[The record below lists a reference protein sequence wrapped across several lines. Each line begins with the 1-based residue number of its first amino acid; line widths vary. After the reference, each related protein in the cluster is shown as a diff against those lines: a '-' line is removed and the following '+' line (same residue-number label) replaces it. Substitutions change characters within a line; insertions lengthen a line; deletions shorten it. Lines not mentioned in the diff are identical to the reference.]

1 MRRSMDAYIP
11 PSITFHKLCAQE
23 AKLSIVRVLLP
34 TGSSFL
40 ATLCPEAIP
49 YDDVQ
54 KGVSHKKYLEID
66 SAFATELGIR
76 EQGMTVRECVCVCAT
91 TPPL

>member
-1 MRRSMDAYIP
+1 M
-11 PSITFHKLCAQE
+11 
-23 AKLSIVRVLLP
+23 SIVRVYL
-34 TGSSFL
+34 TGGLSFL

-66 SAFATELGIR
+66 NAFAAELGIW
-76 EQGMTVRECVCVCAT
+76 EQGITVSQERVGVSDH
-91 TPPL
+91 TPLR